1 MTNSS
6 ICLLSMGFLTVVA
19 ARPLQAD
26 QETLS
31 RGASRE
37 PVKVIFDT
45 DLHTDCDDA
54 GALAVL
60 HVLADAGEAQV
71 VATIHSAPAQW
82 GPACLDAVN
91 TYYGRGGVPVGAT
104 VWPDYESSPTYAHY
118 RSSQRAMEKR
128 GSDYLEI
135 VASSFPCTHNR
146 DDFVNGPLLYRKLL
160 AASADDS
167 VVICATGQ
175 LTALAQLLD
184 TPPDMYSPLDGQAL
198 VARKVRL
205 FVTMAKGV
213 FPKGRDP
220 FNWSCDIPSAARVL
234 NNWPGAMAVVPLGD
248 QVMTGGRLVAAGN
261 EGNPVRRIY
270 DIYVKRA
277 DKNRPSWD
285 QCAMLY
291 AVWWTGNL
299 FRERS
304 GHRIRFQAGGGEHEW
319 VADPS
324 SKQIVVEQAVDD
336 ETLAGVIEELMCR
349 PPRHAAAQ
357 RVR

>member
-1 MTNSS
+1 MTNPS

-26 QETLS
+26 QESLP
-31 RGASRE
+31 GDPGIE
-37 PVKVIFDT
+37 PVNVIFDT

-60 HVLADAGEAQV
+60 HALADAGEAEV
-71 VATIHSAPAQW
+71 VGTIHSAPAQW

-91 TYYGRGGVPVGAT
+91 TYYGRGGVHVGAT
-104 VWPDYESSPTYAHY
+104 VWPDYETSPTYAQY
-118 RSSQRAMEKR
+118 RSSQRAMEKQ

-135 VASSFPCTHNR
+135 VASSFPRTHSPGE
-146 DDFVNGPLLYRKLL
+146 FMNGPLLYRKLL
-160 AASADDS
+160 AASSDDS

-184 TPPDMYSPLDGQAL
+184 TPPDTYSPLDGQAL
-198 VARKVRL
+198 VAQKVRL
-205 FVTMAKGV
+205 FVTMAKGG

-234 NNWPGAMAVVPLGD
+234 NSWPGPMAVVPLGD
-248 QVMTGGRLVAAGN
+248 QVMTGGRLVSTEN
-261 EGNPVRRIY
+261 EGNPIKRIY
-270 DIYVKRA
+270 DIYVKRD

-291 AVWWTGNL
+291 AVRGTGNL
-299 FRERS
+299 FHERT
-304 GHRIRFQAGGGEHEW
+304 GHRIRFEADTGEHEW
-319 VADPS
+319 AADPS
-324 SKQIVVEQAVDD
+324 SKQVVVEQAAD
-336 ETLAGVIEELMCR
+336 EGTLAAVIEELMCR